1 MAKISNNNI
10 ESINEDWG
18 KDNRNG
24 LPYSGQAVQNFIKN
38 TFNAKVG
45 ASYFDSATMT
55 LLGFRNAEDRNE
67 YLTSGNLNLV
77 IDSCPITLSG
87 VQNRIVVTNRA
98 GSNTMYFTT
107 ANDTA
112 YVQLGLESQQKS
124 ITDTEWKSNV
134 EDFYVSTY
142 IDKGSSGSY
151 ELVEADHLVM
161 SGNDFSIDI
170 RNVLSTGNNR
180 LKITVR
186 GASTDEITTV
196 IYTVVLTTMYLKASN
211 FAWYTPFVEGT
222 QYNLGGMNIGGAIPK
237 KLKVVIT
244 GLSGTANASYER
256 SYEVDLGTSTYIN
269 TDYFFQGLEFPSAGT
284 GVYNVNIWLD
294 SNGLESDHLR
304 YNIMC
309 VAEADSSTAQ
319 LVTVCNE
326 ASKVNN
332 YADNKLF
339 DYALYNGGRV
349 DASPH
354 IEVATII
361 NTNKSVIVNQT
372 LNNVPTVSEQS
383 FSTSLEVETE
393 EVNVKLT
400 TTITFGN
407 QQIVVYAF
415 DNSAS
420 YPAVAGAAL
429 YFNSSLRNNG
439 QDNRESIIDIPSGEE
454 YTAVW
459 ERMSWVDGIDGWTV
473 DSVGRKALL
482 LPARSKCTVTDWKPM
497 ASVGTGKTIEINF
510 MVTNASDRSEPIIS
524 IADDP
529 SSPTF
534 SGIVIY
540 PNLVVVHSRD
550 LDSADMVQ
558 SYNLEEEK
566 RTNIIVTIVRNYK
579 TNYGNICQIYC
590 NGDKACEFEFQT
602 SDNWANTGCLIMGSS
617 TADLS
622 VYSMRMYDQS
632 FGWYDVVRN
641 YINSL
646 PTTDEKKSVSAV
658 IDSVINDS
666 YNVDY
671 DLVSGKFNTF
681 TVEMLNDAELPHYG
695 LSKEYSAKCN
705 FILNI
710 LKEDSD
716 KPTISGTYNNTDI
729 GGQGTTSMNYWLWN
743 LRWKKLPIRLTAK
756 KNYASSMQS
765 HKIGATRA
773 FNDLHHELG
782 LDNEAGAFVA
792 VYQYPCY
799 GFQKIKIDGTNQYT
813 YKFIGLFTIG
823 PDKGDKGTF
832 GWTQSSIKP
841 HIISLEGTDHNIKG
855 VGYDY
860 PYERMKYVLDKEA
873 LCVDKGSGNYD
884 AAFEVAAS
892 GSAESEADIQALLD
906 EEFKP
911 AYNVVYN
918 NSTMIYGTSLTLD
931 EINAD
936 VDGFGLTKDEDGNA
950 LQRYEI
956 WTDGVYDLY
965 YLDKETNTYKPN
977 GVNLLT
983 DSGLTADSL
992 SSMTIAQKNEMFRN
1006 ARRTRF
1012 KANMEQYWHLND
1024 NLFTLVFFMI
1034 FGLTDNF
1041 KKNMYPYKMLPLA
1054 DGGRW
1059 RQRQDD
1065 TDTLADIDNQ
1075 GLASK
1080 GYSIEFADWT
1090 DDSKSAYVF
1099 KGEDSVF
1106 WTLLREC
1113 YPTEIRNMGKRV
1125 LSAMYSLSDTGT
1137 NTVDKLMGFFQKYF
1151 WNNAQDYFT
1160 KSAYNVDAEYA
1171 YEDAWYN
1178 YRTGKYNVDVHP
1190 LAQSK
1195 GRHYEAERAW
1205 FRQRLI
1211 YCMSMYGYGCFSPDG
1226 YNDTSLGRV
1235 TFRTQLAQ
1243 PLTLTPA
1250 MDLYP
1255 TALSG
1260 QSAAHTSAKRVRQG
1274 ESVTLSGVGGTNT
1287 NVYIMASDMLEDLG
1301 DLSSLSVDSSSN
1313 ATLAIASKNLKA
1325 LKVGDETAG
1334 NVTSNVEKLD
1344 ITSCPSLERVDA
1356 RNLVSLNGTVDL
1368 SQCPRLG
1375 EALFAG
1381 TNAKQITLPSG
1392 SKIETLQLPES
1403 LTVLDLQN
1411 LKFLV
1416 EAGLE
1421 IAGTANIQFVRIEGC
1436 PGLNP
1441 FSILRSIYNSEGQQ
1455 LRDIRIT
1462 GFTSDGDAADC
1473 TMLANLAN
1481 DLDKNGADHPY
1492 NGIDSEGAPVESLL
1506 PVVQGTL
1513 NVAGNIFEDD
1523 YNSLLS
1529 KFPNL
1534 ELNIGGVLYIRFAD
1548 SAVNAICAA
1557 NWGDGVGVTR
1567 EQAAAVTSLGT
1578 KFKGNTTITEFM
1590 ELSKFGVT
1598 SLNESAFNGCTSLT
1612 NVDLSKIIS
1621 IGGSVFNG
1629 CSSLN
1634 GIILPPSITTIG
1646 GHAFANCTSLEIAD
1660 LSLPNLE
1667 SIGTFAFREVKIT
1680 KISNLGKL
1688 TSLQNVSWDQSIF
1701 GDKTT
1706 LTSVNLPP
1714 SLTSVGNFVFS
1725 GYSSLTSVNFP
1736 PSLTKIGRSTFEHC
1750 TSLVDTTLPS
1760 SITYI
1765 DGSAFHRCSALAI
1778 VIDLPNLET
1787 LGGDAFGMWGSEI
1800 GSLVGIENLGKIT
1813 TIPNSG
1819 GGDRG
1824 CFRNQK
1830 SITYAKLPS
1839 TLTSIGNYAFY
1850 GCSSLTSVNL
1860 PSSLT
1865 RIGTNAF
1872 NGCKSLVDVTL
1883 PISLTT
1889 IEERAFDGCTS
1900 LEIADLSLP
1909 NLESLSSRSFGGV
1922 KITKISNLGK
1932 ITAINPSNQ
1941 DYANIGDK
1949 SVLKEVTLPNSIKTI
1964 GDRTFRGYSVLET
1977 ITIESGA
1984 SGVRVGSYAFNGLKA
1999 LTNFNV
2005 DPACFVSLGFGSFDG
2020 FKLFSEITFQN
2031 VTTVGA
2037 QAFRGTGISKIK
2049 LPSVETMEA
2058 SSNYDGIFSYCK
2070 NLVLVDL
2077 GENCSSIG
2085 NESFGRGVGTSGN
2098 NITIICRASTPPTL
2112 GGTIFGSTVSNAAIE
2127 GIYVPDESVDAYKA
2141 ATNWSTYSA
2150 KIKPLSEYVE
2160 S

>member
-1 MAKISNNNI
+1 MAKISGNKI
-10 ESINEDWG
+10 ESINDDWG
-18 KDNRNG
+18 EDKRNG
-24 LPYSGQAVQNFIKN
+24 LPYSGQAVQGFIKN

-45 ASYFDSATMT
+45 ASYFEPATMT
-55 LLGFRNAEDRNE
+55 LLGFRNAEERNE
-67 YLTSGNLNLV
+67 YITSGNPDLV
-77 IDSCPITLSG
+77 IDSCPITING

-98 GSNTMYFTT
+98 GANTMYFTT
-107 ANDTA
+107 ANETA
-112 YVQLGLESQQKS
+112 YVQLGLESQEKS
-124 ITDTEWKSNV
+124 ITDTEWKAKE

-142 IDKGSSGSY
+142 IDKGASGSY
-151 ELVEADHLVM
+151 ELVEADRLVM
-161 SGNDFSIDI
+161 SGSDFRIDI
-170 RNVLSTGNNR
+170 RNILSTGNNR
-180 LKITVR
+180 LKITVK

-196 IYTVVLTTMYLKASN
+196 IYTVVLTTMYLRASN
-211 FAWYTPFVEGT
+211 FAWYTPYIEGK
-222 QYNLGGMNIGGAIPK
+222 QFNLGGMNIGGAIPK

-244 GLSGTANASYER
+244 GLSGTANSSYER

-294 SNGLESDHLR
+294 ASGLESDHLR

-309 VAEADSSTAQ
+309 VAEADSATAQ

-326 ASKVNN
+326 AAKVNN

-361 NTNKSVIVNQT
+361 NTNKSVIVDQT
-372 LNNVPTVSEQS
+372 LNNVPTVSVQS
-383 FSTSLEVETE
+383 FATSLEVETE

-400 TTITFGN
+400 ATITFGN
-407 QQIVVYAF
+407 QQVVVYAF

-429 YFNSSLRNNG
+429 YFNASLRNNG
-439 QDNRESIIDIPSGEE
+439 QDNREAIIDIPSGAE
-454 YTAVW
+454 YAAVW
-459 ERMSWVDGIDGWTV
+459 ERMSWVDGIDGWTT

-482 LPARSKCTVTDWKPM
+482 LPARSRCTVTEWKPM
-497 ASVGTGKTIEINF
+497 ASVGSGKTIEINF

-540 PNLVVVHSRD
+540 PNLIVVHSRD

-566 RTNIIVTIVRNYK
+566 RTNIIVTIIRNYK

-602 SDNWANTGCLIMGSS
+602 SDNWVNTGCLTMGSS

-622 VYSMRMYDQS
+622 VYSMRMYNQS
-632 FGWYDVVRN
+632 FGWHDVVRN

-671 DLVSGKFNTF
+671 DLVAGKFNTF
-681 TVEMLNDAELPHYG
+681 TVEMLNEAELPHYG

-716 KPTISGTYNNTDI
+716 KPVISGTYNNTDI

-773 FNDLHHELG
+773 YNDLHHELG

-832 GWTQSSIKP
+832 GWTQSAIKP

-855 VGYDY
+855 VGYGY
-860 PYERMKYVLDKEA
+860 PYSRMKYVLDKES
-873 LCVDKGSGNYD
+873 LCVDKGGGSYD

-892 GSAESEADIQALLD
+892 GSAETEADIQALLD

-911 AYNVVYN
+911 AYNVVYD
-918 NSTMIYGTSLTLD
+918 NSTMIYGTSMTLA
-931 EINAD
+931 EINGN
-936 VDGFGLTKDEDGNA
+936 VDAFGLKKDENGNA

-983 DSGLTADSL
+983 DCGLTADNL

-1006 ARRTRF
+1006 ARRNRF

-1080 GYSIEFADWT
+1080 GYSIEFSDWT
-1090 DDSKSAYVF
+1090 DESRSAYVF

-1113 YPTEIRNMGKRV
+1113 YPTEIKSMGKRV

-1211 YCMSMYGYGCFSPDG
+1211 YCMSLYGYGCFSPDG

-1260 QSAAHTSAKRVRQG
+1260 QSASHTSAKRVRQG

-1301 DLSSLSVDSSSN
+1301 DLSTLSVDSSSN
-1313 ATLAIASKNLKA
+1313 ATLAIASKNLKE
-1325 LKVGDETAG
+1325 LKVGDATAE

-1356 RNLVSLNGTVDL
+1356 RNLASLNGTVDL

-1421 IAGTANIQFVRIEGC
+1421 MAGTANIQFVRIEGC

-1481 DLDKNGADHPY
+1481 DLDKDGAEHPY

-1513 NVAGNIFEDD
+1513 NIAGSIFEDD
-1523 YNSLLS
+1523 YNNLLS
-1529 KFPNL
+1529 QFPNL
-1534 ELNIGGVLYIRFAD
+1534 ELIISGLYISFAD
-1548 SAVNAICAA
+1548 SVVGAICAA
-1557 NWGDGVGVTR
+1557 NWGDGTGITK
-1567 EQAAAVTSLGT
+1567 EQAASVTSLGT
-1578 KFKGNTTITEFM
+1578 KFKGNTEITSFN
-1590 ELSKFGVT
+1590 ELEMFSG
-1598 SLNESAFNGCTSLT
+1598 LSAINASEFNGCTSLDIALLPKGIKT
-1612 NVDLSKIIS
+1612 VGAYAFLNCASMNADINLPLLTS
-1621 IGGSVFNG
+1621 IGIRAFHNSGIVKVTSLGSITSLPDGEWTGSVYAGVFYGCTQLKTVILPDSLKTIGNASFNG
-1629 CSSLN
+1629 CKLLESVTFGSNISKIGDNAFSYCSNLNIDELNLPLLSSIGSRAFYACRIKKITSLGSITSLPDGDFNSTYNYIGVFAMNEQLKSVSLPNSITKLGN
-1634 GIILPPSITTIG
+1634 GSFNRCTSLTQINIPDGVKSLGQACFLRCSALESIELPSTVTAIGSVAFQYCTGLTRVSIAASTPPSLG
-1646 GHAFANCTSLEIAD
+1646 SSAFANCT
-1660 LSLPNLE
+1660 
-1667 SIGTFAFREVKIT
+1667 
-1680 KISNLGKL
+1680 
-1688 TSLQNVSWDQSIF
+1688 
-1701 GDKTT
+1701 
-1706 LTSVNLPP
+1706 
-1714 SLTSVGNFVFS
+1714 
-1725 GYSSLTSVNFP
+1725 
-1736 PSLTKIGRSTFEHC
+1736 
-1750 TSLVDTTLPS
+1750 
-1760 SITYI
+1760 
-1765 DGSAFHRCSALAI
+1765 
-1778 VIDLPNLET
+1778 
-1787 LGGDAFGMWGSEI
+1787 
-1800 GSLVGIENLGKIT
+1800 
-1813 TIPNSG
+1813 
-1819 GGDRG
+1819 
-1824 CFRNQK
+1824 
-1830 SITYAKLPS
+1830 
-1839 TLTSIGNYAFY
+1839 
-1850 GCSSLTSVNL
+1850 
-1860 PSSLT
+1860 
-1865 RIGTNAF
+1865 
-1872 NGCKSLVDVTL
+1872 
-1883 PISLTT
+1883 
-1889 IEERAFDGCTS
+1889 
-1900 LEIADLSLP
+1900 
-1909 NLESLSSRSFGGV
+1909 
-1922 KITKISNLGK
+1922 
-1932 ITAINPSNQ
+1932 
-1941 DYANIGDK
+1941 
-1949 SVLKEVTLPNSIKTI
+1949 
-1964 GDRTFRGYSVLET
+1964 
-1977 ITIESGA
+1977 
-1984 SGVRVGSYAFNGLKA
+1984 A
-1999 LTNFNV
+1999 LT
-2005 DPACFVSLGFGSFDG
+2005 
-2020 FKLFSEITFQN
+2020 
-2031 VTTVGA
+2031 
-2037 QAFRGTGISKIK
+2037 
-2049 LPSVETMEA
+2049 
-2058 SSNYDGIFSYCK
+2058 
-2070 NLVLVDL
+2070 
-2077 GENCSSIG
+2077 
-2085 NESFGRGVGTSGN
+2085 
-2098 NITIICRASTPPTL
+2098 
-2112 GGTIFGSTVSNAAIE
+2112 
-2127 GIYVPDESVDAYKA
+2127 GIYVPDSAVETYKA
-2141 ATNWSTYSA
+2141 ATNWSSYSA
-2150 KIKPLSEYVE
+2150 KIKPLSEWA
-2160 S
+2160 

>member
-1 MAKISNNNI
+1 MAKISGNKI

-18 KDNRNG
+18 EDKRNG
-24 LPYSGQAVQNFIKN
+24 LPYSGSAVQSFIKS

-45 ASYFDSATMT
+45 ASYFEPATMT
-55 LLGFRNAEDRNE
+55 LLGFRNAEERNE
-67 YLTSGNLNLV
+67 YITSGNPDLV
-77 IDSCPITLSG
+77 IDSCPITING

-98 GSNTMYFTT
+98 GANTMYFTT

-112 YVQLGLESQQKS
+112 YVQLGLESQEKS
-124 ITDTEWKSNV
+124 ITDTEWKTKE
-134 EDFYVSTY
+134 EDFYVSTH
-142 IDKGSSGSY
+142 IDKGASGSY
-151 ELVEADHLVM
+151 ELVEADRLVM
-161 SGNDFSIDI
+161 SGSDFRIDI
-170 RNVLSTGNNR
+170 RNILSTGNNR
-180 LKITVR
+180 LKITVK
-186 GASTDEITTV
+186 GASTDEVTTV

-211 FAWYTPFVEGT
+211 FAWYTPYVEGT

-294 SNGLESDHLR
+294 ASGLESDHLR

-361 NTNKSVIVNQT
+361 NTNKSVIVDQT

-439 QDNRESIIDIPSGEE
+439 QDNREAMIDIPSGRE
-454 YTAVW
+454 YSAVW
-459 ERMSWVDGIDGWTV
+459 ERMSWVDGIDGWTL

-529 SSPTF
+529 LSPTF

-540 PNLVVVHSRD
+540 PNLIVVHSRD

-602 SDNWANTGCLIMGSS
+602 SDNWVNNGCLTMGSS

-622 VYSMRMYDQS
+622 VYSVRMYDQS
-632 FGWYDVVRN
+632 FGWHDVVRN

-658 IDSVINDS
+658 IDAVINDS

-671 DLVSGKFNTF
+671 DLVAGKFNTF
-681 TVEMLNDAELPHYG
+681 TVEMLNEAELPHYG

-729 GGQGTTSMNYWLWN
+729 SGQGTTSMNYWLWN

-792 VYQYPCY
+792 VYQYPCH

-832 GWTQSSIKP
+832 GWTQSNIKP

-892 GSAESEADIQALLD
+892 GSAESEADIQTLLD

-936 VDGFGLTKDEDGNA
+936 VDGFGLTKDECGNA

-1113 YPTEIRNMGKRV
+1113 YPTEIRSMGKRV

-1260 QSAAHTSAKRVRQG
+1260 QSAAHTSARRVRQG

-1313 ATLAIASKNLKA
+1313 ATLAIASKNLKS
-1325 LKVGDETAG
+1325 LKVGDEVAG

-1356 RNLVSLNGTVDL
+1356 RNLASLNGTVDL
-1368 SQCPRLG
+1368 SQCPRLS

-1392 SKIETLQLPES
+1392 SKIEKLQLPES

-1421 IAGTANIQFVRIEGC
+1421 MAGTANIQFVRIEGC

-1534 ELNIGGVLYIRFAD
+1534 ELNIGGALYIRFAD
-1548 SAVNAICAA
+1548 STVNTICAA
-1557 NWGDGVGVTR
+1557 NWGDGVGISR
-1567 EQAAAVTSLGT
+1567 EQAAAVTSLGN
-1578 KFKGNTTITEFM
+1578 KFRGNTTIVTFDEF
-1590 ELSKFGVT
+1590 ERFIGVT
-1598 SLNESAFNGCTSLT
+1598 ALTTGNTNSPGSFNGCTNLTSIKFPHSIKSLQNGSFTNCKNLKIDVFIPNLESIGDGAFLNTPIKRVLNLGNITNIPGGSNITATGAFNGCTSLIEFVCPET
-1612 NVDLSKIIS
+1612 VTSIGQNAFRGCKSLSSFNIPTALTKLAGEAFYNCTSLVIEDLSLPNLTSLGQNAFYGVKIKKIS
-1621 IGGSVFNG
+1621 NLGSITSLPASSQSTQNFGKKDVLEEVVISPNITSIPSDSFRGYTALSSISMPSVTTIGSNAFNG
-1629 CSSLN
+1629 CTSLVAVT
-1634 GIILPPSITTIG
+1634 LPASLTTIAG
-1646 GHAFANCTSLEIAD
+1646 SAFSGCTSLEIGD

-1667 SIGTFAFREVKIT
+1667 
-1680 KISNLGKL
+1680 
-1688 TSLQNVSWDQSIF
+1688 
-1701 GDKTT
+1701 T
-1706 LTSVNLPP
+1706 LAS
-1714 SLTSVGNFVFS
+1714 
-1725 GYSSLTSVNFP
+1725 
-1736 PSLTKIGRSTFEHC
+1736 
-1750 TSLVDTTLPS
+1750 
-1760 SITYI
+1760 
-1765 DGSAFHRCSALAI
+1765 
-1778 VIDLPNLET
+1778 
-1787 LGGDAFGMWGSEI
+1787 
-1800 GSLVGIENLGKIT
+1800 
-1813 TIPNSG
+1813 
-1819 GGDRG
+1819 
-1824 CFRNQK
+1824 
-1830 SITYAKLPS
+1830 
-1839 TLTSIGNYAFY
+1839 
-1850 GCSSLTSVNL
+1850 
-1860 PSSLT
+1860 
-1865 RIGTNAF
+1865 
-1872 NGCKSLVDVTL
+1872 
-1883 PISLTT
+1883 
-1889 IEERAFDGCTS
+1889 RAF
-1900 LEIADLSLP
+1900 I
-1909 NLESLSSRSFGGV
+1909 GV

-1932 ITAINPSNQ
+1932 ITAINPDNQ
-1941 DYANIGDK
+1941 DAANIGDK
-1949 SVLKEVTLPNSIKTI
+1949 SVLKGVTLPNTIKTI
-1964 GDRTFRGYSVLET
+1964 GNSTFSGYSVLET

-1984 SGVRVGSYAFNGLKA
+1984 SGVSVGSYAFLGLKA

-2005 DPACFVSLGFGSFDG
+2005 DPACFVSLGIGSFKD

-2031 VTTVGA
+2031 VTAVA
-2037 QAFRGTGISKIK
+2037 RQAFRGSTISKIK

-2058 SSNYDGIFSYCK
+2058 SSNYEGIFSFCP

-2112 GGTIFGSTVSNAAIE
+2112 GGAFFGYTVVNAAIE
-2127 GIYVPDESVDAYKA
+2127 GIYVPDESIEAYKT
-2141 ATNWSTYSA
+2141 ATNWSAYA
-2150 KIKPLSEYVE
+2150 NKILPLSQYKG
-2160 S
+2160 

>member
-1 MAKISNNNI
+1 MAKISGNKI

-18 KDNRNG
+18 VDKRNG
-24 LPYSGQAVQNFIKN
+24 LPYSGQAVQSFIKS

-45 ASYFDSATMT
+45 ASYFEPATMT
-55 LLGFRNAEDRNE
+55 LLGFRNAEERNE
-67 YLTSGNLNLV
+67 YITSGNPDLV
-77 IDSCPITLSG
+77 IDSCPITING

-98 GSNTMYFTT
+98 GANTIYFTT

-112 YVQLGLESQQKS
+112 YVQLGLESQEKS
-124 ITDTEWKSNV
+124 ITDTEWKTKE
-134 EDFYVSTY
+134 EDFYVSTH
-142 IDKGSSGSY
+142 IDKGASGSY
-151 ELVEADHLVM
+151 ELVEADRLVM
-161 SGNDFSIDI
+161 SGSDFRIDI
-170 RNVLSTGNNR
+170 RNILSTGNNR
-180 LKITVR
+180 LKITVK
-186 GASTDEITTV
+186 GASTDEVTTV

-211 FAWYTPFVEGT
+211 FAWYTPYVEGS

-294 SNGLESDHLR
+294 ASGLESDHLR

-361 NTNKSVIVNQT
+361 NTNKSIIVDQT
-372 LNNVPTVSEQS
+372 LNNVLTVSEQS

-407 QQIVVYAF
+407 QQVVVYAF

-439 QDNRESIIDIPSGEE
+439 QDNREAIIDIPSGRE
-454 YTAVW
+454 YSAVW

-497 ASVGTGKTIEINF
+497 SSVGTGKTIEINF

-529 SSPTF
+529 LSPTF

-540 PNLVVVHSRD
+540 PNLIVVHSRD

-602 SDNWANTGCLIMGSS
+602 SDNWANNGCLIMGSS

-632 FGWYDVVRN
+632 FGWHDIVRN

-658 IDSVINDS
+658 IDAVINDS

-671 DLVSGKFNTF
+671 DLVAGKFNTF
-681 TVEMLNDAELPHYG
+681 TVEMLNEAELPHYG

-729 GGQGTTSMNYWLWN
+729 SGQGTTSMNYWLWN

-832 GWTQSSIKP
+832 GWTQSDIKP

-911 AYNVVYN
+911 AYNVVYD
-918 NSTMIYGTSLTLD
+918 NSTMIYGTSLTLN

-1137 NTVDKLMGFFQKYF
+1137 NTVDKLMGFFKKYF

-1313 ATLAIASKNLKA
+1313 ATLAIASKNLKT
-1325 LKVGDETAG
+1325 LKVGDETAE

-1356 RNLVSLNGTVDL
+1356 RNLASLNGTVDL

-1421 IAGTANIQFVRIEGC
+1421 MAGTANIQFVRIEGC

-1441 FSILRSIYNSEGQQ
+1441 FSILRSIYNSDGQQ

-1534 ELNIGGVLYIRFAD
+1534 ELIISGLYIRFAD
-1548 SAVNAICAA
+1548 SAVGAICAA

-1567 EQAAAVTSLGT
+1567 EQATAVTKLNN
-1578 KFKGNTTITEFM
+1578 KFRANAEITVFDELERFSGVTQLEGRGDFRACTALTTIGSTHVTKITDGHPTNSGGSGAFM
-1590 ELSKFGVT
+1590 NCTALVSARFPNLTYIGSTAFYKCTALVNLELGDGITYIGSNAFEGCNALDRLDLPET
-1598 SLNESAFNGCTSLT
+1598 IETIDSSAFNGTKVLNRQDYAALPLVTTLGKWAFAYSSVTKRMAFPNLTGTISNNTFYKSGIEEITDLGTVTKIVDSQNGGYGIYGTFQDSAALRYVALPQTLKYLGASAFSGCTSL
-1612 NVDLSKIIS
+1612 
-1621 IGGSVFNG
+1621 
-1629 CSSLN
+1629 SLTEIN
-1634 GIILPPSITTIG
+1634 LPALTTIG
-1646 GHAFANCTSLEIAD
+1646 GSAFYNCTSLALAEI
-1660 LSLPNLE
+1660 
-1667 SIGTFAFREVKIT
+1667 
-1680 KISNLGKL
+1680 
-1688 TSLQNVSWDQSIF
+1688 
-1701 GDKTT
+1701 
-1706 LTSVNLPP
+1706 NLP
-1714 SLTSVGNFVFS
+1714 
-1725 GYSSLTSVNFP
+1725 
-1736 PSLTKIGRSTFEHC
+1736 
-1750 TSLVDTTLPS
+1750 
-1760 SITYI
+1760 
-1765 DGSAFHRCSALAI
+1765 A
-1778 VIDLPNLET
+1778 
-1787 LGGDAFGMWGSEI
+1787 
-1800 GSLVGIENLGKIT
+1800 
-1813 TIPNSG
+1813 
-1819 GGDRG
+1819 
-1824 CFRNQK
+1824 
-1830 SITYAKLPS
+1830 
-1839 TLTSIGNYAFY
+1839 
-1850 GCSSLTSVNL
+1850 
-1860 PSSLT
+1860 
-1865 RIGTNAF
+1865 
-1872 NGCKSLVDVTL
+1872 
-1883 PISLTT
+1883 LTT
-1889 IEERAFDGCTS
+1889 IGDNAFRLCKA
-1900 LEIADLSLP
+1900 IV
-1909 NLESLSSRSFGGV
+1909 NLRVNAEQLSSMPTLVFADCTGMKTLYLNTPALTTAGG
-1922 KITKISNLGK
+1922 TASNTSVVYNCTELLNFA
-1932 ITAINPSNQ
+1932 ITA
-1941 DYANIGDK
+1941 
-1949 SVLKEVTLPNSIKTI
+1949 E
-1964 GDRTFRGYSVLET
+1964 
-1977 ITIESGA
+1977 
-1984 SGVRVGSYAFNGLKA
+1984 
-1999 LTNFNV
+1999 
-2005 DPACFVSLGFGSFDG
+2005 
-2020 FKLFSEITFQN
+2020 
-2031 VTTVGA
+2031 
-2037 QAFRGTGISKIK
+2037 
-2049 LPSVETMEA
+2049 
-2058 SSNYDGIFSYCK
+2058 
-2070 NLVLVDL
+2070 
-2077 GENCSSIG
+2077 
-2085 NESFGRGVGTSGN
+2085 
-2098 NITIICRASTPPTL
+2098 TPPTWNNGANMFMYCDKL
-2112 GGTIFGSTVSNAAIE
+2112 V
-2127 GIYVPDESVDAYKA
+2127 GIYVPDSAVETYKA
-2141 ATNWSTYSA
+2141 ASGWTKFA
-2150 KIKPLSEYVE
+2150 DKIKPLSEWPGDE
-2160 S
+2160 

>member
-67 YLTSGNLNLV
+67 YLTSGNPNLV

-161 SGNDFSIDI
+161 SGNDFRIDI
-170 RNVLSTGNNR
+170 RNILSTGNNR

-211 FAWYTPFVEGT
+211 FAWYTPYLEGT

-244 GLSGTANASYER
+244 GLSGTANSSYER

-361 NTNKSVIVNQT
+361 NTNKSVIVDQT

-407 QQIVVYAF
+407 QQVVVYAF

-439 QDNRESIIDIPSGEE
+439 QDNRESIIDIPSGRE
-454 YTAVW
+454 YSAVW

-529 SSPTF
+529 LSPTF

-540 PNLVVVHSRD
+540 PNLIVVHSRD

-602 SDNWANTGCLIMGSS
+602 SDNWANDGCLIMGSS

-646 PTTDEKKSVSAV
+646 STTDEKKSVSAV

-681 TVEMLNDAELPHYG
+681 TVEMLNEAELPHYG
-695 LSKEYSAKCN
+695 LSKEYTAKCN

-729 GGQGTTSMNYWLWN
+729 SGQGTTSMNYWLWN

-832 GWTQSSIKP
+832 GWTQSDIKP

-892 GSAESEADIQALLD
+892 GSAESEVDIQALLD

-911 AYNVVYN
+911 AYNVVYD

-1211 YCMSMYGYGCFSPDG
+1211 YCMSMYGYGCFGPDG

-1274 ESVTLSGVGGTNT
+1274 ERVTLSGVGGTNT

-1313 ATLAIASKNLKA
+1313 ATLAIASKNLKT
-1325 LKVGDETAG
+1325 LKVGDETAE

-1356 RNLVSLNGTVDL
+1356 RNLASLNGTVDL

-1441 FSILRSIYNSEGQQ
+1441 FSILRNIYNSEGQQ

-1481 DLDKNGADHPY
+1481 DLDKDGADHPY

-1513 NVAGNIFEDD
+1513 NVAGNIFEND

-1534 ELNIGGVLYIRFAD
+1534 ELIIGGVLYIRFAD
-1548 SAVNAICAA
+1548 SAVAAICAA
-1557 NWGDGVGVTR
+1557 NWGDGTGISR

-1578 KFKGNTTITEFM
+1578 KFKGNTEITSFN
-1590 ELSKFGVT
+1590 ELKEFGVT
-1598 SLNESAFNGCTSLT
+1598 LLDANAFNGCTSLT
-1612 NVDLSKIIS
+1612 SVDLSKISS
-1621 IGGSVFNG
+1621 IG
-1629 CSSLN
+1629 SS
-1634 GIILPPSITTIG
+1634 S
-1646 GHAFANCTSLEIAD
+1646 FYNCTSLAIED
-1660 LSLPNLE
+1660 LSLPNLT
-1667 SIGTFAFREVKIT
+1667 SLGLNAFYGAKIK
-1680 KISNLGKL
+1680 KISNLG
-1688 TSLQNVSWDQSIF
+1688 SI
-1701 GDKTT
+1701 
-1706 LTSVNLPP
+1706 
-1714 SLTSVGNFVFS
+1714 
-1725 GYSSLTSVNFP
+1725 
-1736 PSLTKIGRSTFEHC
+1736 
-1750 TSLVDTTLPS
+1750 TTLPGTS
-1760 SITYI
+1760 GTNGTLGDKST
-1765 DGSAFHRCSALAI
+1765 LEE
-1778 VIDLPNLET
+1778 VVLPET
-1787 LGGDAFGMWGSEI
+1787 L
-1800 GSLVGIENLGKIT
+1800 T
-1813 TIPNSG
+1813 TIDQNSIYG
-1819 GGDRG
+1819 YT
-1824 CFRNQK
+1824 N
-1830 SITYAKLPS
+1830 
-1839 TLTSIGNYAFY
+1839 LTSIGSGVFPNVTTIGYNCFY
-1850 GCSSLTSVNL
+1850 NIPNVAQAVSFPALTSVSSTSSNSNHDAFTKCGFTEFHAPLLDLANTSVGQSGHGLFLDCKNL
-1860 PSSLT
+1860 RVLEIGKLT
-1865 RIGTNAF
+1865 VVPFGFA
-1872 NGCKSLVDVTL
+1872 S
-1883 PISLTT
+1883 
-1889 IEERAFDGCTS
+1889 GCTS
-1900 LEIADLSLP
+1900 LENVSDLSKVTSVKHMAFRNTPSLRIHLKLPVCTQVLASTSVDRDGTFYRSGILSLDAPMLLEIGKDISGGSKGAFQECANLTLVKLRDVTAIGANAFYKCP
-1909 NLESLSSRSFGGV
+1909 NL
-1922 KITKISNLGK
+1922 
-1932 ITAINPSNQ
+1932 
-1941 DYANIGDK
+1941 
-1949 SVLKEVTLPNSIKTI
+1949 
-1964 GDRTFRGYSVLET
+1964 
-1977 ITIESGA
+1977 
-1984 SGVRVGSYAFNGLKA
+1984 
-1999 LTNFNV
+1999 TNV
-2005 DPACFVSLGFGSFDG
+2005 IID
-2020 FKLFSEITFQN
+2020 
-2031 VTTVGA
+2031 
-2037 QAFRGTGISKIK
+2037 
-2049 LPSVETMEA
+2049 
-2058 SSNYDGIFSYCK
+2058 
-2070 NLVLVDL
+2070 
-2077 GENCSSIG
+2077 
-2085 NESFGRGVGTSGN
+2085 NE
-2098 NITIICRASTPPTL
+2098 TPPTR
-2112 GGTIFGSTVSNAAIE
+2112 GSNAFASCSSE
-2127 GIYVPDESVDAYKA
+2127 LAFYVPDSAVETYKA
-2141 ATNWSTYSA
+2141 ATGWTTFAA

>member
-1 MAKISNNNI
+1 MAKISGNKI

-18 KDNRNG
+18 VDKRNG
-24 LPYSGQAVQNFIKN
+24 LPYSGQAVQSFIKS

-45 ASYFDSATMT
+45 ASYFEPATMT
-55 LLGFRNAEDRNE
+55 LLGFRNAEERNE
-67 YLTSGNLNLV
+67 YITSGNPDLV
-77 IDSCPITLSG
+77 IDSCPITING

-98 GSNTMYFTT
+98 GANTIYFTT

-112 YVQLGLESQQKS
+112 YVQLGLESQEKS
-124 ITDTEWKSNV
+124 ITDTEWKTKE
-134 EDFYVSTY
+134 EDFYVSTH
-142 IDKGSSGSY
+142 IDKGASGSY
-151 ELVEADHLVM
+151 ELVEADRLVM
-161 SGNDFSIDI
+161 SGSDFRIDI
-170 RNVLSTGNNR
+170 RNILSTGNNR
-180 LKITVR
+180 LKITVK
-186 GASTDEITTV
+186 GASTDEVTTV

-211 FAWYTPFVEGT
+211 FAWYTPYVEGT

-294 SNGLESDHLR
+294 ASGLESDHLR

-361 NTNKSVIVNQT
+361 NTNKSVIVDQT

-407 QQIVVYAF
+407 QQVVVYAF

-439 QDNRESIIDIPSGEE
+439 QDNREAIIDIPSGRE
-454 YTAVW
+454 YSAVW

-524 IADDP
+524 IADVP

-540 PNLVVVHSRD
+540 PNLIVVHSRD

-632 FGWYDVVRN
+632 FGWHDVVRN

-658 IDSVINDS
+658 IDAVINDS

-671 DLVSGKFNTF
+671 DLVAGKFNTF
-681 TVEMLNDAELPHYG
+681 TVEMLNEAELPHYG

-832 GWTQSSIKP
+832 GWTQSDIKP

-911 AYNVVYN
+911 AYNVVYD

-1006 ARRTRF
+1006 ARRNRF
-1012 KANMEQYWHLND
+1012 KAGMEQYWHLND

-1356 RNLVSLNGTVDL
+1356 RNLASLNGTVDL

-1481 DLDKNGADHPY
+1481 DLDKDGAEHPY

-1506 PVVQGTL
+1506 PVVQGKL
-1513 NVAGNIFEDD
+1513 NIAGSIFEDD
-1523 YNSLLS
+1523 YNTLLS
-1529 KFPNL
+1529 QFPNL
-1534 ELNIGGVLYIRFAD
+1534 ELIIGGELYIRIAD

-1557 NWGDGVGVTR
+1557 NWGDGTGITK
-1567 EQAAAVTSLGT
+1567 EQAAVVTSLGT

-1598 SLNESAFNGCTSLT
+1598 SLNDSDFNGCTSLI

-1621 IGGSVFNG
+1621 IGSSAFYG

-1634 GIILPPSITTIG
+1634 GIILPPSIIKIG
-1646 GHAFANCTSLEIAD
+1646 GDAFNGCTSLEIED
-1660 LSLPNLE
+1660 LSLPNLT
-1667 SIGTFAFREVKIT
+1667 SLGLNAFYGAKIK
-1680 KISNLGKL
+1680 KISNLG
-1688 TSLQNVSWDQSIF
+1688 SI
-1701 GDKTT
+1701 
-1706 LTSVNLPP
+1706 
-1714 SLTSVGNFVFS
+1714 
-1725 GYSSLTSVNFP
+1725 
-1736 PSLTKIGRSTFEHC
+1736 
-1750 TSLVDTTLPS
+1750 TTLPGTS
-1760 SITYI
+1760 GTNYTLGDKST
-1765 DGSAFHRCSALAI
+1765 LEE
-1778 VIDLPNLET
+1778 VVLPET
-1787 LGGDAFGMWGSEI
+1787 L
-1800 GSLVGIENLGKIT
+1800 T
-1813 TIPNSG
+1813 TIGQNSING
-1819 GGDRG
+1819 YT
-1824 CFRNQK
+1824 N
-1830 SITYAKLPS
+1830 
-1839 TLTSIGNYAFY
+1839 LTSIGSGVFPNVDSIGYNAFY
-1850 GCSSLTSVNL
+1850 NIPNVAQAVRFPALTSVLSNSGSGNHDTLTKCGFTEFHAPLLDLANTNVYQNGYGLFLGCTNL
-1860 PSSLT
+1860 RILEIGELT
-1865 RIGTNAF
+1865 VVPFGFA
-1872 NGCKSLVDVTL
+1872 S
-1883 PISLTT
+1883 
-1889 IEERAFDGCTS
+1889 GCTS
-1900 LEIADLSLP
+1900 LEDVSDLSKVT
-1909 NLESLSSRSFGGV
+1909 SV
-1922 KITKISNLGK
+1922 K
-1932 ITAINPSNQ
+1932 AM
-1941 DYANIGDK
+1941 
-1949 SVLKEVTLPNSIKTI
+1949 
-1964 GDRTFRGYSVLET
+1964 
-1977 ITIESGA
+1977 
-1984 SGVRVGSYAFNGLKA
+1984 
-1999 LTNFNV
+1999 
-2005 DPACFVSLGFGSFDG
+2005 
-2020 FKLFSEITFQN
+2020 
-2031 VTTVGA
+2031 
-2037 QAFRGTGISKIK
+2037 AFRNTPSLRIHLKLPVCTKVLADTAHGNDGTFYKSGILSLDAPMLTEIGTGIYSNNSWGAFQECANLILVKLRDVTTIGMNAFYKCSNLSKVII
-2049 LPSVETMEA
+2049 
-2058 SSNYDGIFSYCK
+2058 D
-2070 NLVLVDL
+2070 
-2077 GENCSSIG
+2077 
-2085 NESFGRGVGTSGN
+2085 NE
-2098 NITIICRASTPPTL
+2098 TPPTRD
-2112 GGTIFGSTVSNAAIE
+2112 SNAFASCSSE
-2127 GIYVPDESVDAYKA
+2127 LTFYVPDSAVETYKA
-2141 ATNWSTYSA
+2141 ATNWSSYSA
-2150 KIKPLSEYVE
+2150 KIKPLSEWT
-2160 S
+2160 

>member
-1 MAKISNNNI
+1 MAKISSNKI

-18 KDNRNG
+18 VDKRNG
-24 LPYSGQAVQNFIKN
+24 LPYSGQAVQSFIKS

-45 ASYFDSATMT
+45 ASYFEPATMT
-55 LLGFRNAEDRNE
+55 LLGFRNAEERNE
-67 YLTSGNLNLV
+67 YITSGNPDLV
-77 IDSCPITLSG
+77 IDSCPITING

-98 GSNTMYFTT
+98 GANTMYFTT

-112 YVQLGLESQQKS
+112 YVQLGLESQEKS
-124 ITDTEWKSNV
+124 ITDTEWKTKE
-134 EDFYVSTY
+134 EDFYVSTH
-142 IDKGSSGSY
+142 IDKGASGSY
-151 ELVEADHLVM
+151 ELVEADRLVM
-161 SGNDFSIDI
+161 SGSDFRIDI
-170 RNVLSTGNNR
+170 RNILSTGNNR
-180 LKITVR
+180 LKITVK
-186 GASTDEITTV
+186 GASTDEVTTV

-294 SNGLESDHLR
+294 ASGLESDHLR

-309 VAEADSSTAQ
+309 VAETDSSTAQ

-361 NTNKSVIVNQT
+361 NTNKSVIVDQT

-407 QQIVVYAF
+407 QQVVVYAF

-439 QDNRESIIDIPSGEE
+439 QDNREAIIDIPSGRE
-454 YTAVW
+454 YSAVW

-524 IADDP
+524 IADVP

-540 PNLVVVHSRD
+540 PNLIVVHSRD

-602 SDNWANTGCLIMGSS
+602 SDNWANNGCLIMGSS

-632 FGWYDVVRN
+632 FGWHDIVRN

-658 IDSVINDS
+658 IDAVINDS

-671 DLVSGKFNTF
+671 DLVAGKFNTF
-681 TVEMLNDAELPHYG
+681 TVEMLNEAELPHYG

-832 GWTQSSIKP
+832 GWTQSDIKP

-892 GSAESEADIQALLD
+892 GSAESEVDIQALLD

-911 AYNVVYN
+911 AYNVVYD

-1137 NTVDKLMGFFQKYF
+1137 NTVDKLMGFFKKYF

-1274 ESVTLSGVGGTNT
+1274 ERVTLSGVGGTNT

-1325 LKVGDETAG
+1325 LKVGDETAE

-1356 RNLVSLNGTVDL
+1356 RNLASLNGTVDL

-1481 DLDKNGADHPY
+1481 DLDKNGEDHPY

-1513 NVAGNIFEDD
+1513 NIAGNIFEDD

-1529 KFPNL
+1529 QFPNL
-1534 ELNIGGVLYIRFAD
+1534 ELIISGLYISFAD

-1557 NWGDGVGVTR
+1557 NWGDGTGITK
-1567 EQAAAVTSLGT
+1567 EQAASVTSLGI
-1578 KFKGNTTITEFM
+1578 KFSKNTTITSFD
-1590 ELSKFGVT
+1590 ELGEFGVT
-1598 SLNESAFNGCTSLT
+1598 SLADSTLGVFVSCSNLVS
-1612 NVDLSKIIS
+1612 VDLSKITIIGPNAFTSCPLFAGDGNGDLTIPNLTS
-1621 IGGSVFNG
+1621 IGNNSFGAYNKGTCTGLKRVLDLGSITTIPDDTNQYQGTFRNQLNLTDVILPETLTKIGKRAFSGCTSLANINFPLALASIGENAFYNCTSLAFDELNLPNLTTLGQNAFYGVSIRILNLGNISTLPSALYEGANFGSKSVLEELTFASREISNIPSYSFNG
-1629 CSSLN
+1629 YSKLRVVNIVSESLSLGVCAFYNCSLLETWDFLGAVTKIDSGTFNGANLTGVISLPN
-1634 GIILPPSITTIG
+1634 LSSVVSSNNNYGGSFSNNNLEGIASLGSITEIPSYTSNSRGFIRNSPKLRFIIFPDTLASLGNYTIYNCTALSCVVFKATTPPSITT
-1646 GHAFANCTSLEIAD
+1646 TSL
-1660 LSLPNLE
+1660 L
-1667 SIGTFAFREVKIT
+1667 GT
-1680 KISNLGKL
+1680 
-1688 TSLQNVSWDQSIF
+1688 
-1701 GDKTT
+1701 
-1706 LTSVNLPP
+1706 
-1714 SLTSVGNFVFS
+1714 
-1725 GYSSLTSVNFP
+1725 
-1736 PSLTKIGRSTFEHC
+1736 
-1750 TSLVDTTLPS
+1750 
-1760 SITYI
+1760 TY
-1765 DGSAFHRCSALAI
+1765 
-1778 VIDLPNLET
+1778 T
-1787 LGGDAFGMWGSEI
+1787 
-1800 GSLVGIENLGKIT
+1800 
-1813 TIPNSG
+1813 
-1819 GGDRG
+1819 
-1824 CFRNQK
+1824 
-1830 SITYAKLPS
+1830 
-1839 TLTSIGNYAFY
+1839 
-1850 GCSSLTSVNL
+1850 
-1860 PSSLT
+1860 
-1865 RIGTNAF
+1865 
-1872 NGCKSLVDVTL
+1872 
-1883 PISLTT
+1883 
-1889 IEERAFDGCTS
+1889 
-1900 LEIADLSLP
+1900 
-1909 NLESLSSRSFGGV
+1909 
-1922 KITKISNLGK
+1922 
-1932 ITAINPSNQ
+1932 
-1941 DYANIGDK
+1941 
-1949 SVLKEVTLPNSIKTI
+1949 
-1964 GDRTFRGYSVLET
+1964 
-1977 ITIESGA
+1977 
-1984 SGVRVGSYAFNGLKA
+1984 
-1999 LTNFNV
+1999 
-2005 DPACFVSLGFGSFDG
+2005 
-2020 FKLFSEITFQN
+2020 
-2031 VTTVGA
+2031 
-2037 QAFRGTGISKIK
+2037 
-2049 LPSVETMEA
+2049 
-2058 SSNYDGIFSYCK
+2058 
-2070 NLVLVDL
+2070 
-2077 GENCSSIG
+2077 
-2085 NESFGRGVGTSGN
+2085 
-2098 NITIICRASTPPTL
+2098 
-2112 GGTIFGSTVSNAAIE
+2112 
-2127 GIYVPDESVDAYKA
+2127 IYVPDASVTAYQE
-2141 ATNWSTYSA
+2141 ATNWVNYASR
-2150 KIKPLSEYVE
+2150 IKPISDIATDNAELYNEISEYL
-2160 S
+2160 

>member
-1 MAKISNNNI
+1 MAKISGNKI

-18 KDNRNG
+18 EDKRNG
-24 LPYSGQAVQNFIKN
+24 LPYSGSAVQSFIKS

-45 ASYFDSATMT
+45 ASYFEPATMT
-55 LLGFRNAEDRNE
+55 LLGFRNAEERNE
-67 YLTSGNLNLV
+67 YITSGNPDLV
-77 IDSCPITLSG
+77 IDSCPITING

-98 GSNTMYFTT
+98 GANTMYFTT

-112 YVQLGLESQQKS
+112 YVQLGLESQEKS
-124 ITDTEWKSNV
+124 ITDTEWKTKE
-134 EDFYVSTY
+134 EDFYVSTH
-142 IDKGSSGSY
+142 IDKGASGSY
-151 ELVEADHLVM
+151 ELVEADRLVM
-161 SGNDFSIDI
+161 SGSDFRIDI
-170 RNVLSTGNNR
+170 RNILSTGNNR
-180 LKITVR
+180 LKITVK
-186 GASTDEITTV
+186 GASTDEVTTV

-211 FAWYTPFVEGT
+211 FAWYTPYVEGT

-294 SNGLESDHLR
+294 ASGLESDHLR

-361 NTNKSVIVNQT
+361 NTNKSVIVDQT

-439 QDNRESIIDIPSGEE
+439 QDNREAIIDIPSGRE
-454 YTAVW
+454 YSAVW
-459 ERMSWVDGIDGWTV
+459 ERMSWVDGIDGWAV

-510 MVTNASDRSEPIIS
+510 MVTNASDRSEPIMS

-540 PNLVVVHSRD
+540 PNLIVVHSRD

-602 SDNWANTGCLIMGSS
+602 SDNWANNGCLTMGSS

-622 VYSMRMYDQS
+622 VYSMRMYDQP
-632 FGWYDVVRN
+632 FGWHEVVRN

-658 IDSVINDS
+658 IDAVINDS

-671 DLVSGKFNTF
+671 DLVAGKFNTF
-681 TVEMLNDAELPHYG
+681 TVEMLNEAELPHYG

-832 GWTQSSIKP
+832 GWTQSNIKP

-860 PYERMKYVLDKEA
+860 PYVRMKYVLDKEA

-911 AYNVVYN
+911 AYNVVYD

-936 VDGFGLTKDEDGNA
+936 VDGFGLTKDECGNA

-1113 YPTEIRNMGKRV
+1113 YPTEIRSMGKRV

-1260 QSAAHTSAKRVRQG
+1260 QSAAHTSARRVRQG

-1313 ATLAIASKNLKA
+1313 ATLAIASKNLKS
-1325 LKVGDETAG
+1325 LKVGDEVAG

-1356 RNLVSLNGTVDL
+1356 RNLASLNGTVDL
-1368 SQCPRLG
+1368 SQCPRLS

-1392 SKIETLQLPES
+1392 SKIEKLQLPES

-1421 IAGTANIQFVRIEGC
+1421 MAGTANIQFVRIEGC

-1534 ELNIGGVLYIRFAD
+1534 ELIIGGVLYIRFAD

-1557 NWGDGVGVTR
+1557 TWGDGVGISR

-1578 KFKGNTTITEFM
+1578 KFSKNTTITSFD
-1590 ELSKFGVT
+1590 ELGEFGVT
-1598 SLNESAFNGCTSLT
+1598 SLADSSLGVFVSCS
-1612 NVDLSKIIS
+1612 NLVSVDLSKITIIGNNAFQSCPLFAGDGNGDLRIPNLTS
-1621 IGGSVFNG
+1621 IGNNSFGGYNRGTCTGLKRVLDLG
-1629 CSSLN
+1629 
-1634 GIILPPSITTIG
+1634 SITTIPDDTNNYQG
-1646 GHAFANCTSLEIAD
+1646 TFRGQLNLTDVILPETLTKIGKFAFHGCTSLANINFPSAIASIGNSAFYNCTSLVIED
-1660 LSLPNLE
+1660 LSLPNLT
-1667 SIGTFAFREVKIT
+1667 SLGQNAFYGVKIK
-1680 KISNLGKL
+1680 KISNLGNITAL
-1688 TSLQNVSWDQSIF
+1688 NGSGTL

-1706 LTSVNLPP
+1706 LEEVVLP
-1714 SLTSVGNFVFS
+1714 
-1725 GYSSLTSVNFP
+1725 
-1736 PSLTKIGRSTFEHC
+1736 E
-1750 TSLVDTTLPS
+1750 
-1760 SITYI
+1760 
-1765 DGSAFHRCSALAI
+1765 
-1778 VIDLPNLET
+1778 
-1787 LGGDAFGMWGSEI
+1787 
-1800 GSLVGIENLGKIT
+1800 
-1813 TIPNSG
+1813 
-1819 GGDRG
+1819 
-1824 CFRNQK
+1824 
-1830 SITYAKLPS
+1830 
-1839 TLTSIGNYAFY
+1839 TLTSIGSNSINGYTNLTSIGSGVFPNVTTIGNNCFY
-1850 GCSSLTSVNL
+1850 NIPNVAQAVSFPALTSVSSNSAANNHDTLTKCGFTEFHAPLLDLANTDVYRNGHGLFLGCTNL
-1860 PSSLT
+1860 RVLEIGELT
-1865 RIGTNAF
+1865 VVPFGFA
-1872 NGCKSLVDVTL
+1872 S
-1883 PISLTT
+1883 
-1889 IEERAFDGCTS
+1889 GCTS
-1900 LEIADLSLP
+1900 LENVSDLSKVTSVKNIAFRNTPSLRIHLKLP
-1909 NLESLSSRSFGGV
+1909 VCTKVLADTANGSDGTFYNSGILSLDAPMLMEIGKGIYASGSLGAFQGCANLTLV
-1922 KITKISNLGK
+1922 KLRDVTTIGMNAFYKCSNL
-1932 ITAINPSNQ
+1932 
-1941 DYANIGDK
+1941 
-1949 SVLKEVTLPNSIKTI
+1949 
-1964 GDRTFRGYSVLET
+1964 
-1977 ITIESGA
+1977 
-1984 SGVRVGSYAFNGLKA
+1984 
-1999 LTNFNV
+1999 
-2005 DPACFVSLGFGSFDG
+2005 
-2020 FKLFSEITFQN
+2020 
-2031 VTTVGA
+2031 
-2037 QAFRGTGISKIK
+2037 SKVII
-2049 LPSVETMEA
+2049 
-2058 SSNYDGIFSYCK
+2058 D
-2070 NLVLVDL
+2070 
-2077 GENCSSIG
+2077 
-2085 NESFGRGVGTSGN
+2085 NE
-2098 NITIICRASTPPTL
+2098 TPPTRDSSAFASCSSEL
-2112 GGTIFGSTVSNAAIE
+2112 AF
-2127 GIYVPDESVDAYKA
+2127 YVPDSAVETYKA
-2141 ATNWSTYSA
+2141 ATGWTVFA
-2150 KIKPLSEYVE
+2150 DRIKPLSEWPGDE
-2160 S
+2160 

>member
-1 MAKISNNNI
+1 M
-10 ESINEDWG
+10 
-18 KDNRNG
+18 
-24 LPYSGQAVQNFIKN
+24 
-38 TFNAKVG
+38 
-45 ASYFDSATMT
+45 
-55 LLGFRNAEDRNE
+55 
-67 YLTSGNLNLV
+67 
-77 IDSCPITLSG
+77 
-87 VQNRIVVTNRA
+87 
-98 GSNTMYFTT
+98 
-107 ANDTA
+107 
-112 YVQLGLESQQKS
+112 
-124 ITDTEWKSNV
+124 
-134 EDFYVSTY
+134 
-142 IDKGSSGSY
+142 
-151 ELVEADHLVM
+151 
-161 SGNDFSIDI
+161 
-170 RNVLSTGNNR
+170 
-180 LKITVR
+180 
-186 GASTDEITTV
+186 
-196 IYTVVLTTMYLKASN
+196 
-211 FAWYTPFVEGT
+211 
-222 QYNLGGMNIGGAIPK
+222 
-237 KLKVVIT
+237 
-244 GLSGTANASYER
+244 
-256 SYEVDLGTSTYIN
+256 
-269 TDYFFQGLEFPSAGT
+269 
-284 GVYNVNIWLD
+284 
-294 SNGLESDHLR
+294 
-304 YNIMC
+304 
-309 VAEADSSTAQ
+309 
-319 LVTVCNE
+319 
-326 ASKVNN
+326 
-332 YADNKLF
+332 
-339 DYALYNGGRV
+339 
-349 DASPH
+349 
-354 IEVATII
+354 
-361 NTNKSVIVNQT
+361 
-372 LNNVPTVSEQS
+372 PTVSEQS

-407 QQIVVYAF
+407 QQVVVYAF

-420 YPAVAGAAL
+420 YPAVAGASL

-439 QDNRESIIDIPSGEE
+439 QDNREAIIDIPSGRD
-454 YTAVW
+454 YSAVW

-529 SSPTF
+529 LSPTF

-540 PNLVVVHSRD
+540 PNLIVVHSRD

-602 SDNWANTGCLIMGSS
+602 SDNWANTGCLKMGSS

-622 VYSMRMYDQS
+622 VYSMRMYDQA
-632 FGWYDVVRN
+632 FGWHDVVRN

-658 IDSVINDS
+658 IDAVINDS

-671 DLVSGKFNTF
+671 DLVAGKFNTF
-681 TVEMLNDAELPHYG
+681 TVEMLNEAELPHYG
-695 LSKEYSAKCN
+695 LSKEYTAKCN

-716 KPTISGTYNNTDI
+716 KPVISGTYNNTDI

-832 GWTQSSIKP
+832 GWTQSAIKP

-860 PYERMKYVLDKEA
+860 PYSRMKYVLDKEA
-873 LCVDKGSGNYD
+873 LCVDKGGGSYD

-892 GSAESEADIQALLD
+892 GSAETEADIQALLD
-906 EEFKP
+906 VEFKP
-911 AYNVVYN
+911 AYNVVYD
-918 NSTMIYGTSLTLD
+918 NSTMIYGTSMTLA
-931 EINAD
+931 EIND
-936 VDGFGLTKDEDGNA
+936 NVDAFGLKKDENGNA

-983 DSGLTADSL
+983 DCGLTADSL
-992 SSMTIAQKNEMFRN
+992 SAMTIAQKNEAFKN
-1006 ARRTRF
+1006 ARRNRF

-1113 YPTEIRNMGKRV
+1113 YPTEIRSMGKRV

-1313 ATLAIASKNLKA
+1313 ATLAIASKNLKT
-1325 LKVGDETAG
+1325 LKVGDETAE

-1356 RNLVSLNGTVDL
+1356 RNLASLNGTVDL

-1481 DLDKNGADHPY
+1481 DLDKDGADHPY

-1513 NVAGNIFEDD
+1513 NIAGSIFEDD
-1523 YNSLLS
+1523 YNTLLS
-1529 KFPNL
+1529 QFPNL
-1534 ELNIGGVLYIRFAD
+1534 ELIIGGGLYIRFAD
-1548 SAVNAICAA
+1548 SAVAAICAA
-1557 NWGDGVGVTR
+1557 NWGDGTGITK
-1567 EQAAAVTSLGT
+1567 EQAASVTSLGT
-1578 KFKGNTTITEFM
+1578 KFKGNTEITSFNELEMFSGLSVINASEFNGCTALDIALFPKGIKTVEAYAFLNCASMNADINLPQLTSIGIRAFHNSGIVKITSLGSVSSLPDGEWTGSVYAGVFYGCTQLKTAILPDSLKTIGSSSFGGCTSLESIAFGSNISKIGNNAFSYCSNLNID
-1590 ELSKFGVT
+1590 ELNLPLLASIGSRAFYACRIKKITSLGSITSLPDGDFNSTYNYIGVFAMNEQLKSVSLPDSIIKLGNGSFNRCTSLTQINIPEGVT
-1598 SLNESAFNGCTSLT
+1598 SLGQACFYKCSALESIELPSTVTAIGPSAFQYCTGLT
-1612 NVDLSKIIS
+1612 RVS
-1621 IGGSVFNG
+1621 IAAAT
-1629 CSSLN
+1629 
-1634 GIILPPSITTIG
+1634 PPSLG
-1646 GHAFANCTSLEIAD
+1646 SSAFANCT
-1660 LSLPNLE
+1660 
-1667 SIGTFAFREVKIT
+1667 
-1680 KISNLGKL
+1680 
-1688 TSLQNVSWDQSIF
+1688 
-1701 GDKTT
+1701 
-1706 LTSVNLPP
+1706 
-1714 SLTSVGNFVFS
+1714 
-1725 GYSSLTSVNFP
+1725 
-1736 PSLTKIGRSTFEHC
+1736 
-1750 TSLVDTTLPS
+1750 
-1760 SITYI
+1760 
-1765 DGSAFHRCSALAI
+1765 
-1778 VIDLPNLET
+1778 
-1787 LGGDAFGMWGSEI
+1787 
-1800 GSLVGIENLGKIT
+1800 
-1813 TIPNSG
+1813 
-1819 GGDRG
+1819 
-1824 CFRNQK
+1824 
-1830 SITYAKLPS
+1830 
-1839 TLTSIGNYAFY
+1839 
-1850 GCSSLTSVNL
+1850 
-1860 PSSLT
+1860 
-1865 RIGTNAF
+1865 
-1872 NGCKSLVDVTL
+1872 
-1883 PISLTT
+1883 
-1889 IEERAFDGCTS
+1889 
-1900 LEIADLSLP
+1900 
-1909 NLESLSSRSFGGV
+1909 
-1922 KITKISNLGK
+1922 
-1932 ITAINPSNQ
+1932 
-1941 DYANIGDK
+1941 
-1949 SVLKEVTLPNSIKTI
+1949 
-1964 GDRTFRGYSVLET
+1964 
-1977 ITIESGA
+1977 
-1984 SGVRVGSYAFNGLKA
+1984 A
-1999 LTNFNV
+1999 LT
-2005 DPACFVSLGFGSFDG
+2005 
-2020 FKLFSEITFQN
+2020 
-2031 VTTVGA
+2031 
-2037 QAFRGTGISKIK
+2037 
-2049 LPSVETMEA
+2049 
-2058 SSNYDGIFSYCK
+2058 
-2070 NLVLVDL
+2070 
-2077 GENCSSIG
+2077 
-2085 NESFGRGVGTSGN
+2085 
-2098 NITIICRASTPPTL
+2098 
-2112 GGTIFGSTVSNAAIE
+2112 
-2127 GIYVPDESVDAYKA
+2127 GIYVPDSAVETYKA
-2141 ATNWSTYSA
+2141 ATNWSSYSA
-2150 KIKPLSEYVE
+2150 KIKPLSEWA
-2160 S
+2160 

>member
-1 MAKISNNNI
+1 MAKISGNKI

-18 KDNRNG
+18 CDKRNG
-24 LPYSGQAVQNFIKN
+24 LPYSGHAVQSFIKS

-45 ASYFDSATMT
+45 ASYFEPATMT
-55 LLGFRNAEDRNE
+55 LLGFRNAEERNE
-67 YLTSGNLNLV
+67 YITSGNPDLV
-77 IDSCPITLSG
+77 IDSCPITING

-98 GSNTMYFTT
+98 GANTMYFTT

-112 YVQLGLESQQKS
+112 YVQLGLESQEKS
-124 ITDTEWKSNV
+124 ITDTEWKTKE
-134 EDFYVSTY
+134 EDFYVSTH
-142 IDKGSSGSY
+142 IDKGASGSY
-151 ELVEADHLVM
+151 ELVEADRLVM
-161 SGNDFSIDI
+161 SGSDFRIDI
-170 RNVLSTGNNR
+170 RNILSTGNNR
-180 LKITVR
+180 LKITVK
-186 GASTDEITTV
+186 GASTDEVTTV

-211 FAWYTPFVEGT
+211 FAWYTPYVEGS

-294 SNGLESDHLR
+294 ASGLESDHLR

-326 ASKVNN
+326 AAKVNN

-361 NTNKSVIVNQT
+361 NTNKSVIVDQT

-407 QQIVVYAF
+407 QQVVVYAF

-439 QDNRESIIDIPSGEE
+439 QDNREAIIDITSGRE
-454 YTAVW
+454 YSAVW

-497 ASVGTGKTIEINF
+497 ASVGTGKTTEINF

-524 IADDP
+524 IADVP

-540 PNLVVVHSRD
+540 PNLIVVHSRD

-602 SDNWANTGCLIMGSS
+602 SDNWANNGCLIMGSS

-632 FGWYDVVRN
+632 FGWHDVVRN

-658 IDSVINDS
+658 IDAVINDS

-671 DLVSGKFNTF
+671 DLVAGKFNTF
-681 TVEMLNDAELPHYG
+681 TVEMLNEAELPHYG

-832 GWTQSSIKP
+832 GWTQSDIKP

-892 GSAESEADIQALLD
+892 GSAESEADIQTLLD
-906 EEFKP
+906 QEFKP

-992 SSMTIAQKNEMFRN
+992 SSMTIVQKNEMFRN
-1006 ARRTRF
+1006 TRRTRF
-1012 KANMEQYWHLND
+1012 KAEMEQYWHLND

-1113 YPTEIRNMGKRV
+1113 YPTEIRSMGKRV

-1190 LAQSK
+1190 LAQNK

-1356 RNLVSLNGTVDL
+1356 RNLASLNGTVDL

-1481 DLDKNGADHPY
+1481 DLDKNGEEHPY

-1534 ELNIGGVLYIRFAD
+1534 ELIIGGGLYIRFAD
-1548 SAVNAICAA
+1548 SAVAAICAA
-1557 NWGDGVGVTR
+1557 NWGDGTGISR

-1578 KFKGNTTITEFM
+1578 KFKGNTEITSFN
-1590 ELSKFGVT
+1590 ELKEFGVT
-1598 SLNESAFNGCTSLT
+1598 LLDANAFNGCTSLT
-1612 NVDLSKIIS
+1612 SVDLSKISS
-1621 IGGSVFNG
+1621 IG
-1629 CSSLN
+1629 SS
-1634 GIILPPSITTIG
+1634 S
-1646 GHAFANCTSLEIAD
+1646 FYNCTSLAIED
-1660 LSLPNLE
+1660 LSLPNLT
-1667 SIGTFAFREVKIT
+1667 SLGLNAFYGAKIK
-1680 KISNLGKL
+1680 KISNLG
-1688 TSLQNVSWDQSIF
+1688 SI
-1701 GDKTT
+1701 
-1706 LTSVNLPP
+1706 
-1714 SLTSVGNFVFS
+1714 
-1725 GYSSLTSVNFP
+1725 
-1736 PSLTKIGRSTFEHC
+1736 
-1750 TSLVDTTLPS
+1750 TTLPGTS
-1760 SITYI
+1760 GTNGTLGDKST
-1765 DGSAFHRCSALAI
+1765 LEE
-1778 VIDLPNLET
+1778 VVLPET
-1787 LGGDAFGMWGSEI
+1787 L
-1800 GSLVGIENLGKIT
+1800 T
-1813 TIPNSG
+1813 TIGQNSIYG
-1819 GGDRG
+1819 YT
-1824 CFRNQK
+1824 N
-1830 SITYAKLPS
+1830 
-1839 TLTSIGNYAFY
+1839 LTSIGSGVFPNVTTIGYNCFY
-1850 GCSSLTSVNL
+1850 NIPNVAQAVSFPALTSVSSTSSNSNHDAFTKCGFTEFHAPLLDLANTSVGQSGHGLFLDCKNL
-1860 PSSLT
+1860 RVLEIGKLT
-1865 RIGTNAF
+1865 VVPFGFA
-1872 NGCKSLVDVTL
+1872 S
-1883 PISLTT
+1883 
-1889 IEERAFDGCTS
+1889 GCTS
-1900 LEIADLSLP
+1900 LENVSDLSKVTSVIHMAFRNTPSLRIHLKLP
-1909 NLESLSSRSFGGV
+1909 VCTQVLASTSVDRDGTFYRSGILSLDAPMLLEIGKDISGGSKGAFQECANLTLV
-1922 KITKISNLGK
+1922 KLRDVTTIGMNAFYKCSNL
-1932 ITAINPSNQ
+1932 
-1941 DYANIGDK
+1941 
-1949 SVLKEVTLPNSIKTI
+1949 
-1964 GDRTFRGYSVLET
+1964 
-1977 ITIESGA
+1977 
-1984 SGVRVGSYAFNGLKA
+1984 
-1999 LTNFNV
+1999 
-2005 DPACFVSLGFGSFDG
+2005 
-2020 FKLFSEITFQN
+2020 
-2031 VTTVGA
+2031 
-2037 QAFRGTGISKIK
+2037 SKVII
-2049 LPSVETMEA
+2049 
-2058 SSNYDGIFSYCK
+2058 D
-2070 NLVLVDL
+2070 
-2077 GENCSSIG
+2077 
-2085 NESFGRGVGTSGN
+2085 NE
-2098 NITIICRASTPPTL
+2098 TPPTR
-2112 GGTIFGSTVSNAAIE
+2112 GSNAFASCSPE
-2127 GIYVPDESVDAYKA
+2127 LVFYVPDSAVETYKA
-2141 ATNWSTYSA
+2141 ATGWTA
-2150 KIKPLSEYVE
+2150 FADKIKPLSEWA
-2160 S
+2160 

>member
-1 MAKISNNNI
+1 MAKISGNKI
-10 ESINEDWG
+10 ESINDDWG
-18 KDNRNG
+18 VDKRNG
-24 LPYSGQAVQNFIKN
+24 LPYSGQAVQGFIKN

-45 ASYFDSATMT
+45 ASYFEPATMT
-55 LLGFRNAEDRNE
+55 LLGFRNAEERNE
-67 YLTSGNLNLV
+67 YITSGNPDLV
-77 IDSCPITLSG
+77 IDSCPITING

-98 GSNTMYFTT
+98 GANTMYFTT
-107 ANDTA
+107 ANETA
-112 YVQLGLESQQKS
+112 YVQLGLESQEKS
-124 ITDTEWKSNV
+124 ITDTEWKTKE
-134 EDFYVSTY
+134 EDFYVSTH
-142 IDKGSSGSY
+142 IDKGASGSY
-151 ELVEADHLVM
+151 ELVEADRLVM
-161 SGNDFSIDI
+161 SGSDFRIDI
-170 RNVLSTGNNR
+170 RNILSTGNNR
-180 LKITVR
+180 LKITVK

-211 FAWYTPFVEGT
+211 FAWYTPYVEGT

-294 SNGLESDHLR
+294 ASGLESDHLR

-309 VAEADSSTAQ
+309 VAETDSSTAQ

-361 NTNKSVIVNQT
+361 NTNKSVIVDQT
-372 LNNVPTVSEQS
+372 LNNVPTVSVQS
-383 FSTSLEVETE
+383 FATSLEVETE

-400 TTITFGN
+400 ATITFGN
-407 QQIVVYAF
+407 QQVVVYAF

-429 YFNSSLRNNG
+429 YFNASLRNNG
-439 QDNRESIIDIPSGEE
+439 LDNREAIIDIPSGRE
-454 YTAVW
+454 YAAVW
-459 ERMSWVDGIDGWTV
+459 ERMSWVDGIDGWTT

-482 LPARSKCTVTDWKPM
+482 LPARSRCTVTEWKPM

-540 PNLVVVHSRD
+540 PNLIVVHSRD

-566 RTNIIVTIVRNYK
+566 RTNIIVTIIRNYK

-602 SDNWANTGCLIMGSS
+602 SDNWVNTGCLTMGSS

-622 VYSMRMYDQS
+622 VYSMRMYNQS
-632 FGWYDVVRN
+632 FGWHDVVRN

-671 DLVSGKFNTF
+671 DLVAGKFNTF
-681 TVEMLNDAELPHYG
+681 TVEMLNEAELPHYG
-695 LSKEYSAKCN
+695 LSKEYTAKCN

-716 KPTISGTYNNTDI
+716 KPVISGTYNNTDI

-773 FNDLHHELG
+773 YNDLHHELG

-832 GWTQSSIKP
+832 GWTQPGIKP

-860 PYERMKYVLDKEA
+860 PYSRMRYVLDKES
-873 LCVDKGSGNYD
+873 LCVDKGGGSYD

-892 GSAESEADIQALLD
+892 GSAETEADIQALLD

-911 AYNVVYN
+911 AYNVVYD
-918 NSTMIYGTSLTLD
+918 NSTMIYGTSMTLA

-983 DSGLTADSL
+983 DSGLTAGSL

-1012 KANMEQYWHLND
+1012 KAGMEQYWHLND

-1080 GYSIEFADWT
+1080 GYSIEFSDWT

-1113 YPTEIRNMGKRV
+1113 YPTEIRSMGKRV

-1211 YCMSMYGYGCFSPDG
+1211 YCMSLYGYGCFSPDG

-1301 DLSSLSVDSSSN
+1301 DLSTLSVDSSSN

-1325 LKVGDETAG
+1325 LKVGDATAE

-1356 RNLVSLNGTVDL
+1356 RNLASLNGTVDL

-1441 FSILRSIYNSEGQQ
+1441 FSILRNIYNSEGQQ

-1462 GFTSDGDAADC
+1462 GFVSAGDAADC

-1481 DLDKNGADHPY
+1481 DLDKDGAEHPY
-1492 NGIDSEGAPVESLL
+1492 NGIDSEGSPQESLL

-1513 NVAGNIFEDD
+1513 NVAGSIFEDD

-1534 ELNIGGVLYIRFAD
+1534 ELVIGGGLYIRFAD
-1548 SAVNAICAA
+1548 SAVGAICAA
-1557 NWGDGVGVTR
+1557 NWGDGTGVTQ
-1567 EQAAAVTSLGT
+1567 EMADKVTSIGT
-1578 KFKGNTTITEFM
+1578 KFKGNTSIVSFP
-1590 ELSKFGVT
+1590 ELGTNFKNVT
-1598 SLNESAFNGCTSLT
+1598 SLGDAFTNCTNLESVNLD
-1612 NVDLSKIIS
+1612 N
-1621 IGGSVFNG
+1621 
-1629 CSSLN
+1629 
-1634 GIILPPSITTIG
+1634 ITTLTASENYDTFYGSGIKEV
-1646 GHAFANCTSLEIAD
+1646 SM
-1660 LSLPNLE
+1660 PNLE
-1667 SIGTFAFREVKIT
+1667 KMTGTYPAAFMNSQIERVLSLGRLEKFT
-1680 KISNLGKL
+1680 SNSGNFGFFKNCSKL
-1688 TSLQNVSWDQSIF
+1688 KF
-1701 GDKTT
+1701 
-1706 LTSVNLPP
+1706 VNLPETLTTISYSTFQGTSNVETMNLP
-1714 SLTSVGNFVFS
+1714 QSLTSI
-1725 GYSSLTSVNFP
+1725 SSLPGGTWTTGM
-1736 PSLTKIGRSTFEHC
+1736 SLN
-1750 TSLVDTTLPS
+1750 
-1760 SITYI
+1760 
-1765 DGSAFHRCSALAI
+1765 
-1778 VIDLPNLET
+1778 LPN
-1787 LGGDAFGMWGSEI
+1787 
-1800 GSLVGIENLGKIT
+1800 
-1813 TIPNSG
+1813 
-1819 GGDRG
+1819 
-1824 CFRNQK
+1824 
-1830 SITYAKLPS
+1830 
-1839 TLTSIGNYAFY
+1839 LTSIGDVFA
-1850 GCSSLTSVNL
+1850 GSHLVRVENL
-1860 PSSLT
+1860 
-1865 RIGTNAF
+1865 GT
-1872 NGCKSLVDVTL
+1872 
-1883 PISLTT
+1883 
-1889 IEERAFDGCTS
+1889 
-1900 LEIADLSLP
+1900 
-1909 NLESLSSRSFGGV
+1909 
-1922 KITKISNLGK
+1922 ITK
-1932 ITAINPSNQ
+1932 
-1941 DYANIGDK
+1941 
-1949 SVLKEVTLPNSIKTI
+1949 
-1964 GDRTFRGYSVLET
+1964 
-1977 ITIESGA
+1977 
-1984 SGVRVGSYAFNGLKA
+1984 
-1999 LTNFNV
+1999 
-2005 DPACFVSLGFGSFDG
+2005 
-2020 FKLFSEITFQN
+2020 
-2031 VTTVGA
+2031 
-2037 QAFRGTGISKIK
+2037 TGI
-2049 LPSVETMEA
+2049 
-2058 SSNYDGIFSYCK
+2058 
-2070 NLVLVDL
+2070 
-2077 GENCSSIG
+2077 
-2085 NESFGRGVGTSGN
+2085 TSGN
-2098 NITIICRASTPPTL
+2098 FEANGIFRNSKKLEFVRLPSTITQIGISAFYHCTALQTIIVEAITPPT
-2112 GGTIFGSTVSNAAIE
+2112 FGSNALTDSNNCT
-2127 GIYVPDESVDAYKA
+2127 IYVPDESVDAYKA
-2141 ATNWSTYSA
+2141 ASGWSIYSGR
-2150 KIKPLSEYVE
+2150 IKPLSEWPGDE
-2160 S
+2160 